1 MVECC
6 RRDRGRFRT
15 WIYCVRLGSPTG
27 GEAAPR
33 KQFVIH
39 GRTLASSLVP
49 AVELFQLHVQ
59 DGSLHSVK
67 AAVPSQF
74 FMQVSA
80 RAAVVAQAPHL
91 RCQLGVIRSHQAG
104 FPIGT
109 EILGGIKAESSCH
122 ARGSGATIAPSGPDG
137 LGSVF
142 NHRQMKLAREYLK
155 AIQIGALAIQ
165 MDGKQRP
172 QLPVTAAPQ
181 MGFDLRWIEI
191 EGSGTDVGK
200 YRTCSGSR
208 NRASGSEETEGSGKN
223 LVSGLHAGGDQGERK
238 SVRSRRA

>member
-1 MVECC
+1 M
-6 RRDRGRFRT
+6 
-15 WIYCVRLGSPTG
+15 RLGSPTG
-27 GEAAPR
+27 GEAGLR

-49 AVELFQLHVQ
+49 AFEIFQLHVQ

-67 AAVPSQF
+67 AAVPSEF
-74 FMQVSA
+74 FMHVSA
-80 RAAVVAQAPHL
+80 RAAVVAQAPHV

-104 FPIGT
+104 FPIGA

-181 MGFDLRWIEI
+181 MDFDLRWIES
-191 EGSGTDVGK
+191 EGSGTDDV
-200 YRTCSGSR
+200 YNQPCT
-208 NRASGSEETEGSGKN
+208 
-223 LVSGLHAGGDQGERK
+223 VSL
-238 SVRSRRA
+238 